1 MEFEIS
7 QESKAFHNH
16 PRLKQILLIK
26 SQILLRSQSAVKY
39 LYKNKAI
46 IMARSLLN
54 AWIF

>member
-46 IMARSLLN
+46 IMARSLLK